1 MATSGFH
8 HQQLVNT
15 YKKGGLDMKK
25 IATIL
30 YYRRFFILG
39 ISCVVMSATSLLAV
53 ITKPM
58 YQSSM
63 QIMVKDNLYPEL
75 SGQELQSQNK
85 YNLNQA
91 EISSPQYTDQITL
104 MVSSKLIQRAV
115 NLLRS
120 DYPQISIE
128 DIKGDSN
135 TGKAASLIIQPVQD
149 NSQFNQ
155 GASQVFILSFKDPDP
170 AKTKRVLQ
178 ALQKVYQDYN
188 VEQRKQLVQKGLDF
202 VHHRLPNLKR
212 QTLAAEKRLEIFRN
226 KYNLIDPE
234 VQSKILLESLADIQK
249 QRRNNRSKLEQ
260 VESRYKS
267 VRQQL
272 LSSQQEKQL
281 TSSLERNNNYQTIV
295 NEIRKTELS
304 LAQER
309 LRYTENFPV
318 IIKLEEKRK
327 AQMALLEEELKEPS
341 NNKNQEDQENQEV
354 NTKIVNQLKDLEN
367 QINTIINND
376 QRLAKSEKEI
386 HTQLKTYPRLIAEY
400 NRLISN
406 VKIQRKSF
414 EQMVEM
420 QQLLGLRIAQGGFD
434 LQILEE
440 PDLGIYIGN
449 KKWLLIISGVIIGP
463 FLGIILALL
472 WEKFNQVIVIS
483 GDFQKLTN
491 VRLIGSVP
499 KLRKPGNF
507 VDKIKQKIKI
517 KFGNKNDQASSAIVK
532 PKPKF
537 TSHETLDMIYQNL
550 QIFKKSLPFKS
561 LTFTSSL
568 PGEGKTTLALG
579 LGNSAAKMN
588 QRVLVIDANLRSPSL
603 HKILGLSNDWG
614 LSLLLL
620 DDINSKFEN
629 YIQPIHP
636 SIDILT
642 AGPKPDDKIN
652 LLCSGRLR
660 ELIESFEAI
669 YDLVIIDTS
678 SVLDSVDARIVAS
691 VSNGIVVVGKVGQLT
706 PHELLQTTEIL
717 SQLNLIGI
725 IANQVNES
733 EVRISQSQEFQ
744 ESVNRDPISEI

>member
-1 MATSGFH
+1 VATSGFH